1 MKKHKNSSIAI
12 KFFSL
17 VLCVFIEACDG
28 CGFSERCYEER
39 ERKRFL
45 MLSNEQ
51 QKETLEE
58 CKKRLPISC
67 YTYATPTS
75 EELKNKKGN

>member
-1 MKKHKNSSIAI
+1 MKRIKNSSII
-12 KFFSL
+12 VKLFVL
-17 VLCVFIEACDG
+17 VLCVFIESCNG

-45 MLSNEQ
+45 DLSAEK

-58 CKKRLPISC
+58 CKKRVPISC
-67 YTYATPTS
+67 YTYSTPTS
-75 EELKNKKGN
+75 EELKNKKIK